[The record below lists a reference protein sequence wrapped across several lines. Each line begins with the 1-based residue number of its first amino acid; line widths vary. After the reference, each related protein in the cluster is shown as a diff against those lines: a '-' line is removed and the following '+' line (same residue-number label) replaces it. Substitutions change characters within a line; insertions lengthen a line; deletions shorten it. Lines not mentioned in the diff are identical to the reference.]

1 MSEAA
6 RALVVE
12 FYLSGLLLFGCL
24 VLFVAWLP
32 LLIQK
37 LPLSLPIL
45 CIGAG
50 AVLFSL
56 PTLRPFAFHPIN
68 TPVVIEKATEFI
80 VIISLMGAGL
90 KIGRPFAWRG
100 WGLTWRLIFVA
111 MPLTILALMALG
123 MGVLGLVPST
133 ALLLAA
139 CLAPTDPVLAGD
151 VQIERP
157 GETEEEDEARF
168 ALTSEAG
175 LNDAAAFPFVHLA
188 LALAV
193 TGWSWATWREFLLE
207 DLLQRLS
214 LGLLIGLLAG
224 KALGWVI
231 YRLPGGT
238 RLSKTGDG
246 FVALGATLAVYAATE
261 LVHGYGF
268 LAVFVAGLMM
278 RHESR
283 DAGYNE
289 RMHDFADEVERLTMM
304 TLLLFFGGMLTAGG
318 LLAGVAW
325 QQVVFAVACLL
336 VVRPIAAGLSLIGHP
351 ASKPERAIVAFF
363 GIRGLGSVF
372 YLAYALNHHVFVE
385 AQVLWSTLGLIIL
398 ISIVLHGTTVT
409 PALNWMERWRER
421 VGWDGN
427 TPRTP
432 PEPHPLP

>member
-1 MSEAA
+1 M
-6 RALVVE
+6 
-12 FYLSGLLLFGCL
+12 
-24 VLFVAWLP
+24 LFVAWVP
-32 LLIQK
+32 LIIQK

-45 CIGAG
+45 CIGIG
-50 AVLFSL
+50 AALFSL
-56 PTLRPFAFHPIN
+56 PALSPYAFHPIN

-157 GETEEEDEARF
+157 GEDEEEDEARF

-193 TGWSWATWREFLLE
+193 TGWSWATWKEFLLE
-207 DLLQRLS
+207 DLLQRLG
-214 LGLLIGLLAG
+214 LGLLVGWLAG
-224 KALGWVI
+224 KALGWII
-231 YRLPGGT
+231 YRLPGDT

-268 LAVFVAGLMM
+268 LAVFVAGLVI

-283 DAGYNE
+283 DEGYNH

-318 LLAGVAW
+318 LMAGVAW
-325 QQVVFAVACLL
+325 QQVVFAVICLL

-351 ASKPERAIVAFF
+351 ASRPERAIVAFF

-372 YLAYALNHHVFVE
+372 YLAYALNHGTFVE
-385 AQVLWSTLGLIIL
+385 APVLWSTMGLIVL
-398 ISIVLHGTTVT
+398 ISIVMHGTTVT
-409 PALNWMERWRER
+409 PALNWMEERRER
-421 VGWDGN
+421 MGWNGN
-427 TPRTP
+427 KAAEVS
-432 PEPHPLP
+432 EPNTLS

>member
-1 MSEAA
+1 MSEPV
-6 RALVVE
+6 RALVTE
-12 FYLSGLLLFGCL
+12 LYLPGLLLFGCL
-24 VLFVAWLP
+24 VLFVAWVP
-32 LLIQK
+32 LILRK

-45 CIGAG
+45 CLGIGA
-50 AVLFSL
+50 ALFSL
-56 PTLRPFAFHPIN
+56 PALSPFAFHPIN
-68 TPVVIEKATEFI
+68 TPVVIEHATEFI

-100 WGLTWRLIFVA
+100 WGLTWRLIFIA

-157 GETEEEDEARF
+157 GEEMEEDEARF

-214 LGLLIGLLAG
+214 LGLLIGFVAG

-231 YRLPGGT
+231 YRLPSGT

-268 LAVFVAGLMM
+268 LAVFVAGLVI
-278 RHESR
+278 RHESQ
-283 DAGYNE
+283 DAEYNR

-325 QQVVFAVACLL
+325 QQVVFALICLL
-336 VVRPIAAGLSLIGHP
+336 IVRPVAAGLSLIGHP
-351 ASKPERAIVAFF
+351 ASAPERAIVAFF

-385 AQVLWSTLGLIIL
+385 APVLWSTMGLIIL
-398 ISIVLHGTTVT
+398 ISVLLHGTTVT
-409 PALNWMERWRER
+409 PALNRMEKWRER
-421 VGWDGN
+421 VGWNGDK
-427 TPRTP
+427 PKTP
-432 PEPHPLP
+432 PKPYPLP

>member
-1 MSEAA
+1 MSEAT
-6 RALVVE
+6 RALITE
-12 FYLSGLLLFGCL
+12 FYLPGLLLFGIL
-24 VLFVAWLP
+24 ILFVAWTP
-32 LLIQK
+32 LILRK

-45 CIGAG
+45 CLGAG
-50 AVLFSL
+50 AALFSL
-56 PTLRPFAFHPIN
+56 PLLRPFAFHPIT
-68 TPVVIEKATEFI
+68 TPVVIEHATEFI

-90 KIGRPFAWRG
+90 KIGKPFAWRG
-100 WGLTWRLIFVA
+100 WGLTWRLIFIA
-111 MPLTILALMALG
+111 MPLTIAALMALG

-157 GETEEEDEARF
+157 GEDHEEDEARF

-193 TGWSWATWREFLLE
+193 TGWTWATWREFLIE
-207 DLLQRLS
+207 DVLQRLG
-214 LGLLIGLLAG
+214 LGLLIGFLAG

-231 YRLPGGT
+231 YSLPSGT
-238 RLSKTGDG
+238 RLSRTGDG
-246 FVALGATLAVYAATE
+246 FVALGATLSVYAATE
-261 LVHGYGF
+261 LIHGYGF
-268 LAVFVAGLMM
+268 LAVFVAGLVI

-283 DAGYNE
+283 DESYNK

-325 QQVVFAVACLL
+325 QQVVFAVVCLL
-336 VVRPIAAGLSLIGHP
+336 VVRPVAAGLSLVGHP
-351 ASKPERAIVAFF
+351 ASAPERGIVAFF

-372 YLAYALNHHVFVE
+372 YLAYALNHGTFVE
-385 AQVLWSTLGLIIL
+385 APVLWSTLGLIIL
-398 ISIVLHGTTVT
+398 ISVLLHGTTVT
-409 PALNWMERWRER
+409 PALKWMERWRER
-421 VGWDGN
+421 MGGDGGEAG
-427 TPRTP
+427 RP
-432 PEPHPLP
+432 PEPRPLP

>member
-1 MSEAA
+1 MSEAV
-6 RALVVE
+6 RELIVE
-12 FYLSGLLLFGCL
+12 LYIPGLLLFGCL
-24 VLFVAWLP
+24 ILFVAWVP
-32 LLIQK
+32 LLIRK

-50 AVLFSL
+50 AILFSL
-56 PTLRPFAFHPIN
+56 PALSPYAFHPIN
-68 TPVVIEKATEFI
+68 TPYVIEKATEFI
-80 VIISLMGAGL
+80 VIVSLMGAGL

-100 WGLTWRLIFVA
+100 WGLTWRLIFIA
-111 MPLTILALMALG
+111 MPLTIVALMALG
-123 MGVLGLVPST
+123 MGVLGLTSST

-157 GETEEEDEARF
+157 GEDHEEDEARF

-188 LALAV
+188 LAAAV
-193 TGWSWATWREFLLE
+193 TGWGWATWREFLVE

-214 LGLLIGLLAG
+214 LGLLIGVAAG
-224 KALGWVI
+224 RLLGWVI
-231 YRLPGGT
+231 YRLPGDT

-268 LAVFVAGLMM
+268 LAVFVAGLVI

-283 DAGYNE
+283 DEGYNH

-318 LLAGVAW
+318 LMSGVAW
-325 QQVVFAVACLL
+325 QQVVFALAALLL
-336 VVRPIAAGLSLIGHP
+336 VRPLAAGLSLIGHP
-351 ASKPERAIVAFF
+351 ASKPERAIVSFF

-372 YLAYALNHHVFVE
+372 YLAYALNHGTFVE
-385 AQVLWSTLGLIIL
+385 APALWSTLGLIIL

-409 PALNWMERWRER
+409 PALNWMERWRKR
-421 VGWDGN
+421 VGWSGD
-427 TPRTP
+427 TRSAQS
-432 PEPHPLP
+432 EPHPLL

>member
-6 RALVVE
+6 RELIVE
-12 FYLSGLLLFGCL
+12 LYIPGLLLFGCL
-24 VLFVAWLP
+24 ILFVAWVP
-32 LLIQK
+32 LLIRK

-50 AVLFSL
+50 AILFSL
-56 PTLRPFAFHPIN
+56 PALSPYAFHPIN
-68 TPVVIEKATEFI
+68 TPYVIEKATEFI

-139 CLAPTDPVLAGD
+139 CLAPTDPVLASD
-151 VQIERP
+151 VQIEKP
-157 GETEEEDEARF
+157 ETHEEDEARF

-188 LALAV
+188 LAAAV
-193 TGWSWATWREFLLE
+193 TGWSWATWREFLLV
-207 DLLQRLS
+207 DLAQRLG
-214 LGLLIGLLAG
+214 LGLLIGFVAG

-283 DAGYNE
+283 DADYNE
-289 RMHDFADEVERLTMM
+289 RMHDFADQTERLTMM

-318 LLAGVAW
+318 LMAGVAW
-325 QQVVFAVACLL
+325 QQVVFALVALL
-336 VVRPIAAGLSLIGHP
+336 LVRPIAAGLSLIGHP
-351 ASKPERAIVAFF
+351 ASKPERAIVSFF

-372 YLAYALNHHVFVE
+372 YLAYALNHHTFVE
-385 AQVLWSTLGLIIL
+385 APVLWSTMGLIIL

-409 PALNWMERWRER
+409 PALNWMEEWRER

-427 TPRTP
+427 QPKTP

>member
-6 RALVVE
+6 RALAADLYVP
-12 FYLSGLLLFGCL
+12 GLLLFGGL
-24 VLFVAWLP
+24 ILFVAWVP
-32 LLIQK
+32 LIIRK

-45 CIGAG
+45 CMGAG
-50 AVLFSL
+50 AALFSL
-56 PTLRPFAFHPIN
+56 PALRPYAFHPIN
-68 TPVVIEKATEFI
+68 TPYVIEKATEFI

-100 WGLTWRLIFVA
+100 WGLAWRLIFLA
-111 MPLTILALMALG
+111 MPLTILALTALG

-151 VQIERP
+151 VQIARP
-157 GETEEEDEARF
+157 GEDLEEDEARF

-193 TGWSWATWREFLLE
+193 TGWSWATWKEFLLE
-207 DLLQRLS
+207 DLAQRLS
-214 LGLLIGLLAG
+214 LGLLIGFLAG
-224 KALGWVI
+224 KALGWII
-231 YRLPGGT
+231 YQLPGDT

-268 LAVFVAGLMM
+268 LAVFVAGLVI

-283 DAGYNE
+283 DEGYNH

-304 TLLLFFGGMLTAGG
+304 ALLLFFGGMLTAGG
-318 LLAGVAW
+318 LMAGVAW
-325 QQVVFAVACLL
+325 QQVVFALVALL
-336 VVRPIAAGLSLIGHP
+336 LVRPIAAGLSLIGHP
-351 ASKPERAIVAFF
+351 ASAPERAIVAFF

-372 YLAYALNHHVFVE
+372 YLAYALNHGTFVE
-385 AQVLWSTLGLIIL
+385 APVLWSTLGLIIL

-421 VGWDGN
+421 VGWSG
-427 TPRTP
+427 TTRSAQS
-432 PEPHPLP
+432 EPHPLP